1 MSKRKKKMTGYK
13 KSLLIWFLLL
23 LIASEACL
31 IYVSTTLKMYEK
43 GNIEGYMTS
52 LIKDMKTASKVGNIN
67 KYLSYNKVESKYEK
81 NSSFE
86 EGYKELFNESKLS
99 YKKNDK
105 ESTYNIYADD
115 TMIAS
120 VTLDSKKVR
129 RLGILSFEEYSI
141 KEIETYSKNGIYNID
156 VYVNSNYDL
165 YINDIKVSDDDLLSK
180 EEIKEYSEV
189 YDKVDLPYE
198 NHYKI
203 TNLTKK
209 PKIKVMSGNDEI
221 KVTNEKST
229 YYGVS
234 YFKTDDKDAAFAK
247 LTNKDY
253 DPLTFAKNWSLF
265 LTADLPGER
274 YGLYTLTPNLVEGTA
289 LYKRAYS
296 WATNVDI
303 TFTSMHTLDKD
314 TFTNVKMNGFTVYNE
329 NAFSVDIYLEKNMTL
344 VNGEKR
350 VDTLN
355 DTFYYAYID
364 GAYRLITMKSKGD
377 N

>member
-105 ESTYNIYADD
+105 ENTYDIYADD

-120 VTLDSKKVR
+120 VTLDSKNVR

-165 YINDIKVSDDDLLSK
+165 YINDVKVSDDDLLSK

-253 DPLTFAKNWSLF
+253 DPLIFAKNWSLF

>member
-105 ESTYNIYADD
+105 ESTYDIYADD
-115 TMIAS
+115 TMVAS

-234 YFKTDDKDAAFAK
+234 YFKTDDKDAAFSK

>member
-105 ESTYNIYADD
+105 ENTYDIYADD

-165 YINDIKVSDDDLLSK
+165 YINDVKVSDDDLLSK

-189 YDKVDLPYE
+189 YNKVDLPYE

-209 PKIKVMSGNDEI
+209 PKIKVMNGNNEV
-221 KVTNEKST
+221 KVTNEKYN
-229 YYGVS
+229 YYGVT
-234 YFKTDDKDAAFAK
+234 YFKTDDKDAAFEK

-303 TFTSMHTLDKD
+303 TFTSLHTLDKD

>member
-105 ESTYNIYADD
+105 ESTYDIYADD

-165 YINDIKVSDDDLLSK
+165 YINDIKVNDEDLVSK

-274 YGLYTLTPNLVEGTA
+274 YGLYTLTLNLVEGTA

>member
-52 LIKDMKTASKVGNIN
+52 LIKDMKTASKAGNIN

-105 ESTYNIYADD
+105 ENTYDIYADD

-165 YINDIKVSDDDLLSK
+165 YINDVKVSDDDLLSK

-189 YDKVDLPYE
+189 YNKVDLPYE

-209 PKIKVMSGNDEI
+209 PKIKVMNGNNEV
-221 KVTNEKST
+221 KVTNEKSN
-229 YYGVS
+229 YYGVT
-234 YFKTDDKDAAFAK
+234 YFKTDDKDAAFEK

-303 TFTSMHTLDKD
+303 TFTSLHTLDKD

>member
-105 ESTYNIYADD
+105 ESTYDIYADD
-115 TMIAS
+115 TMVAS

-198 NHYKI
+198 NHHKI

-209 PKIKVMSGNDEI
+209 PKIKVMNGNNEV
-221 KVTNEKST
+221 KVTNEKSN
-229 YYGVS
+229 YYGVT
-234 YFKTDDKDAAFAK
+234 YFKTDDKDAAFEK

>member
-105 ESTYNIYADD
+105 ESTYDIYADD

-234 YFKTDDKDAAFAK
+234 YFKTDDKDATFSK

>member
-105 ESTYNIYADD
+105 ESTYDIYADD

-209 PKIKVMSGNDEI
+209 PKIKVMNGNDEV
-221 KVTNEKST
+221 KVTNEKSN
-229 YYGVS
+229 YYGVT
-234 YFKTDDKDAAFAK
+234 YFKTDDKDAAFEK

-314 TFTNVKMNGFTVYNE
+314 TFTNVKMNDFTVYNE

>member
-43 GNIEGYMTS
+43 GNVEGYMTS

-105 ESTYNIYADD
+105 ESTYDIYADD

-209 PKIKVMSGNDEI
+209 PKIKVMNGNNEV
-221 KVTNEKST
+221 KVTNEKSN
-229 YYGVS
+229 YYGVT
-234 YFKTDDKDAAFAK
+234 YFKTDDKDAAFEK

>member
-105 ESTYNIYADD
+105 ENTYDIYADD

-165 YINDIKVSDDDLLSK
+165 YINDVKVSDDDLLSK

-189 YDKVDLPYE
+189 YNKVDLPYE

-209 PKIKVMSGNDEI
+209 PKIKVMNGNNEV
-221 KVTNEKST
+221 KVTNEKSN
-229 YYGVS
+229 YYGVT
-234 YFKTDDKDAAFAK
+234 YFKTDDKDAAFEK

-274 YGLYTLTPNLVEGTA
+274 YGLYTLTPKLVEGTA

>member
-81 NSSFE
+81 ASSFE
-86 EGYKELFNESKLS
+86 DGYKELFNESKLS

-105 ESTYNIYADD
+105 ENTYDIYADD

-165 YINDIKVSDDDLLSK
+165 YINDVKVSDDDLLSK

-209 PKIKVMSGNDEI
+209 PKIKVMNGNNEV
-221 KVTNEKST
+221 KVTNEKSN
-229 YYGVS
+229 YYGVT
-234 YFKTDDKDAAFAK
+234 YFKTDDKNAAFSK

-265 LTADLPGER
+265 LTADLSGER

-314 TFTNVKMNGFTVYNE
+314 TFTNVKMNGFTVYNA

>member
-105 ESTYNIYADD
+105 ESTYDIYADD
-115 TMIAS
+115 TMVAS

-209 PKIKVMSGNDEI
+209 PKIKVMNGNNEV
-221 KVTNEKST
+221 KVTNEKSN
-229 YYGVS
+229 YYGVT
-234 YFKTDDKDAAFAK
+234 YFKTDDKDAAFEK

-265 LTADLPGER
+265 LTAVLPGER

>member
-1 MSKRKKKMTGYK
+1 MSKRKNKMTGYK

-105 ESTYNIYADD
+105 ESTYDIYADD

-189 YDKVDLPYE
+189 YNKVDLPYE

-209 PKIKVMSGNDEI
+209 PKIKVMNGNNEV
-221 KVTNEKST
+221 KVTNEKSN
-229 YYGVS
+229 YYGVT
-234 YFKTDDKDAAFAK
+234 YFKTDDKDAAFEK

>member
-43 GNIEGYMTS
+43 GNIKGYMTS

-105 ESTYNIYADD
+105 ESTYDIYADD

-165 YINDIKVSDDDLLSK
+165 YINDIKVNDEDLVSK

-209 PKIKVMSGNDEI
+209 PKIKVMNGNNEV
-221 KVTNEKST
+221 KVTNEKSN
-229 YYGVS
+229 YYGVT
-234 YFKTDDKDAAFAK
+234 YFKTDDKDAAFEK

>member
-1 MSKRKKKMTGYK
+1 MSKRKNKMTGYK

-105 ESTYNIYADD
+105 ESTYDIYAND

-165 YINDIKVSDDDLLSK
+165 YINDIKVSDDDFLSK

-209 PKIKVMSGNDEI
+209 PKIKVMNGNNEV
-221 KVTNEKST
+221 KVTNEKSN
-229 YYGVS
+229 YYGVT
-234 YFKTDDKDAAFAK
+234 YFKTDDKDAAFEK

>member
-105 ESTYNIYADD
+105 ENIYDIYADD

-165 YINDIKVSDDDLLSK
+165 YINDVKVSDDDLLSK

-189 YDKVDLPYE
+189 YNKVDLPYE

-209 PKIKVMSGNDEI
+209 PKIKVMNGNNEV
-221 KVTNEKST
+221 KVTNEKSN
-229 YYGVS
+229 YYGVT
-234 YFKTDDKDAAFAK
+234 YFKTDDKDAAFEK

-303 TFTSMHTLDKD
+303 TFTSLHTLDKD

>member
-105 ESTYNIYADD
+105 ESTYDIYADD

-165 YINDIKVSDDDLLSK
+165 YINDVKVSDDDLLSK

-209 PKIKVMSGNDEI
+209 PKIKVMNGNNEV
-221 KVTNEKST
+221 KVTNEKSN
-229 YYGVS
+229 YYGVT
-234 YFKTDDKDAAFAK
+234 YFKTDDKNAAFSK

>member
-1 MSKRKKKMTGYK
+1 MSKRKNKMTGYK

-105 ESTYNIYADD
+105 ESTYDIYADD

-209 PKIKVMSGNDEI
+209 PKIKVMNGNNEV

-364 GAYRLITMKSKGD
+364 GTYRLITMKSKGD

>member
-52 LIKDMKTASKVGNIN
+52 LIKDMKTASKAGNIN

-105 ESTYNIYADD
+105 ESTYDIYADD
-115 TMIAS
+115 TMVAS

-234 YFKTDDKDAAFAK
+234 YFKTDDKDAAFSK

>member
-1 MSKRKKKMTGYK
+1 MSKRKNKMTGYK

-86 EGYKELFNESKLS
+86 EGYKELFSESKLS

-105 ESTYNIYADD
+105 ESTYDIYTDD

-209 PKIKVMSGNDEI
+209 PKIKVMNGNNEV

-234 YFKTDDKDAAFAK
+234 YFKTDDKDAAFEK

-314 TFTNVKMNGFTVYNE
+314 TFTNVKMNGFTVYNA

-350 VDTLN
+350 IDTLN

>member
-105 ESTYNIYADD
+105 ESTYDIYADD

-165 YINDIKVSDDDLLSK
+165 YINDIKVNDEDLVSK

-209 PKIKVMSGNDEI
+209 PKIKVMSGNNEV

>member
-81 NSSFE
+81 ASSFE
-86 EGYKELFNESKLS
+86 DGYKELFNESKLS

-105 ESTYNIYADD
+105 ENTYDIYADD

-165 YINDIKVSDDDLLSK
+165 YINDIKVNDEDLVSK

-303 TFTSMHTLDKD
+303 TFTSMHTLDKE

-350 VDTLN
+350 IDTLN

>member
-105 ESTYNIYADD
+105 ENTYDIYADD

-165 YINDIKVSDDDLLSK
+165 YINDVKVSDDDLLSK

-189 YDKVDLPYE
+189 YNKVDLPYE

-209 PKIKVMSGNDEI
+209 PKIKVMNGNNEV
-221 KVTNEKST
+221 KVTNEKSN
-229 YYGVS
+229 YYGVT
-234 YFKTDDKDAAFAK
+234 YFKTDDKDAAFEK

-265 LTADLPGER
+265 LTADLSGER

>member
-1 MSKRKKKMTGYK
+1 MSKKKKKMTGYK

-105 ESTYNIYADD
+105 ESTYDIYADD

-209 PKIKVMSGNDEI
+209 PKIKVMNGNNEV

-234 YFKTDDKDAAFAK
+234 YFKTDDKDAAFSK

-329 NAFSVDIYLEKNMTL
+329 NVFSVDIYLEKNMTL

>member
-1 MSKRKKKMTGYK
+1 MSKRKNKMTGYK

-86 EGYKELFNESKLS
+86 EGYKELFSESKLS

-105 ESTYNIYADD
+105 ESTYDIYADD

-209 PKIKVMSGNDEI
+209 PKIKVMNGNDEV
-221 KVTNEKST
+221 KVTNEKSN
-229 YYGVS
+229 YYGVT
-234 YFKTDDKDAAFAK
+234 YFKTDDKDAVFEK

>member
-105 ESTYNIYADD
+105 ESTYDIYADD

-209 PKIKVMSGNDEI
+209 PKIKVMNGNDEV
-221 KVTNEKST
+221 KVTNEKSN
-229 YYGVS
+229 YYGVT
-234 YFKTDDKDAAFAK
+234 YFKTDDKDAAFEK

-253 DPLTFAKNWSLF
+253 DQLTFAKNWSLF

>member
-52 LIKDMKTASKVGNIN
+52 LIRDMKTASKVGNIN

-81 NSSFE
+81 ASSFE
-86 EGYKELFNESKLS
+86 DGYKELFNESKLS

-105 ESTYNIYADD
+105 ENTYDIYADD

-303 TFTSMHTLDKD
+303 TFTSMHTLDKE

>member
-105 ESTYNIYADD
+105 ESTYDIYADD

-120 VTLDSKKVR
+120 VTLDSKNVR

-165 YINDIKVSDDDLLSK
+165 YINDIKVNDEDLVSK

-209 PKIKVMSGNDEI
+209 PKIKVMNGNNEV
-221 KVTNEKST
+221 KVTNEKSN
-229 YYGVS
+229 YYGVT
-234 YFKTDDKDAAFAK
+234 YFKTDDKDAAFEK

>member
-1 MSKRKKKMTGYK
+1 MSKRKNKMTGYK

-105 ESTYNIYADD
+105 ESTYDIYADD

-209 PKIKVMSGNDEI
+209 PKIKVMNGNNEV

-234 YFKTDDKDAAFAK
+234 YFKTDDKDAAFEK

>member
-105 ESTYNIYADD
+105 ESTYDIYADD

-189 YDKVDLPYE
+189 YNKVDLPYE

-209 PKIKVMSGNDEI
+209 PKIKVMNGNNEV
-221 KVTNEKST
+221 KVTNEKSN
-229 YYGVS
+229 YYGVT
-234 YFKTDDKDAAFAK
+234 YFKTDDKDAAFEK

-303 TFTSMHTLDKD
+303 TFTSMHTLDKE

>member
-1 MSKRKKKMTGYK
+1 MSKRKNKMTGYK

-105 ESTYNIYADD
+105 ESTYDIYADD

-209 PKIKVMSGNDEI
+209 PKIKVMNGNNEV
-221 KVTNEKST
+221 KVTNEKSN
-229 YYGVS
+229 YYGVT
-234 YFKTDDKDAAFAK
+234 YFKTDDKDAAFEK

-253 DPLTFAKNWSLF
+253 DPLPFAKNWSLF

>member
-81 NSSFE
+81 ASSFE
-86 EGYKELFNESKLS
+86 DGYKELFNESKLS

-105 ESTYNIYADD
+105 ENTYDIYADD

-165 YINDIKVSDDDLLSK
+165 YINDIKVNDEDLVSK

-274 YGLYTLTPNLVEGTA
+274 YGLYTLTPNLFEGTA

-303 TFTSMHTLDKD
+303 TFTSMHTLDKE

>member
-31 IYVSTTLKMYEK
+31 ICVSTTLKMYEK

-105 ESTYNIYADD
+105 ENTYDIYADD

-165 YINDIKVSDDDLLSK
+165 YINDVKVSDDDLLSK

-189 YDKVDLPYE
+189 YNKVDLPYE

-209 PKIKVMSGNDEI
+209 PKIKVMNGNNEV
-221 KVTNEKST
+221 KVTNEKSN
-229 YYGVS
+229 YYGVT
-234 YFKTDDKDAAFAK
+234 YFKTDDKDAAFEK

-303 TFTSMHTLDKD
+303 TFTSLHTLDKD

>member
-86 EGYKELFNESKLS
+86 EGYKELFSESKLS

-105 ESTYNIYADD
+105 ESTYDIYADD

-165 YINDIKVSDDDLLSK
+165 YINDIKVNDEDLVSK

-209 PKIKVMSGNDEI
+209 PKIKVMNGNNEV
-221 KVTNEKST
+221 KVTNEKSN
-229 YYGVS
+229 YYGVT
-234 YFKTDDKDAAFAK
+234 YFKTDDKDAAFEK

>member
-31 IYVSTTLKMYEK
+31 IYVSSTLKMYEK

-105 ESTYNIYADD
+105 ENTYDIYADD

-165 YINDIKVSDDDLLSK
+165 YINDVKVSDDDLLSK

-189 YDKVDLPYE
+189 YNKVDLPYE

-209 PKIKVMSGNDEI
+209 PKIKVMNGNNEV
-221 KVTNEKST
+221 KVTNEKSD
-229 YYGVS
+229 YYGVT
-234 YFKTDDKDAAFAK
+234 YFKTDDKDAAFEK

-265 LTADLPGER
+265 LTADLPGES

-303 TFTSMHTLDKD
+303 TFTSLHTLDKD

>member
-43 GNIEGYMTS
+43 GNIEGYMAS

-105 ESTYNIYADD
+105 ESTYDIYADD

-165 YINDIKVSDDDLLSK
+165 YINDVKVSDDDLLSK

-189 YDKVDLPYE
+189 YNKVDLPYE

-209 PKIKVMSGNDEI
+209 PKIKVMNGNNEV
-221 KVTNEKST
+221 KVTNEKSN
-229 YYGVS
+229 YYGVT
-234 YFKTDDKDAAFAK
+234 YFKTDDKDAAFEK

>member
-105 ESTYNIYADD
+105 ENTYDIYADD

-165 YINDIKVSDDDLLSK
+165 YINDVKVSDDDLLSK

-209 PKIKVMSGNDEI
+209 PKIKVMNGNNEV
-221 KVTNEKST
+221 KVTNEKSN
-229 YYGVS
+229 YYGVT
-234 YFKTDDKDAAFAK
+234 YFKTDDKDAAFEK

-303 TFTSMHTLDKD
+303 TFTSLHTLDKD

>member
-67 KYLSYNKVESKYEK
+67 KYLSYNKVESKYEN

-105 ESTYNIYADD
+105 ESTYDIYADD

-209 PKIKVMSGNDEI
+209 PKIKVMNGNNEV

>member
-86 EGYKELFNESKLS
+86 EGYKELFSESKLS

-105 ESTYNIYADD
+105 ESTYDIYADD

-209 PKIKVMSGNDEI
+209 PKIKVMNGNNEV
-221 KVTNEKST
+221 KVTNEKSN
-229 YYGVS
+229 YYGVT
-234 YFKTDDKDAAFAK
+234 YFKTDEKDAAFEK

-355 DTFYYAYID
+355 DAFYYAYID

>member
-105 ESTYNIYADD
+105 ESTYDIYADD

-234 YFKTDDKDAAFAK
+234 YFKTDDKDAAFSK

-265 LTADLPGER
+265 LTEDLPGER